1 MNTPKKVLVALVITL
16 MLVSIG
22 SAWSGAKAETPKAE
36 EAGPKQFTIA
46 YISNGPYTFWTYAH
60 AGCLRAEQEFEG
72 LKVNFYKPPQ
82 AMVEE
87 QKRFIET
94 QMAKKVDGLA
104 ISVIDPDNMTPFL
117 SEIGGQIPVVMFDSD
132 APKSNRKA
140 YIGMSNYAA
149 GRLAGEKI
157 KEQLPAGGELVIFVG
172 RLDAQ
177 NAVERRQGIIDELQG
192 KPYAAQYPGQMTPQ
206 GKVEAG
212 KWTIL
217 DTRTDGGDES
227 RAKGNAEDMLV
238 KYPELD
244 LMIGLWSYNTPAII
258 SACGDAGVLGK
269 MKIIGFDEE
278 VVVLQ
283 AIKDGYVAGTIVQN
297 PYEYGR
303 KSCEVLYKLITGQDA
318 GIPADKLVDVPARY
332 ITKDMVDTFIETL
345 NKQLA
350 VGEFFEVK

>member
-1 MNTPKKVLVALVITL
+1 MNLRKFLSWTLLLLVLAGMGTLWAGGTP
-16 MLVSIG
+16 
-22 SAWSGAKAETPKAE
+22 ETA
-36 EAGPKQFTIA
+36 AQKQINIA
-46 YISNGPYTFWTYAH
+46 YVSNGPYTFWTYAH
-60 AGCLRAEQEFEG
+60 AGCLKAEQEFG
-72 LKVNFYKPPQ
+72 VRVNFYKPPS
-82 AMVEE
+82 ATLEE

-94 QMAKKVDGLA
+94 QMAKGIDGLA

-117 SEIGGQIPVVMFDSD
+117 NEIGSKIPVVMFDSD
-132 APKSNRKA
+132 APKSNRRA
-140 YIGMSNYAA
+140 YVGMSNYAA
-149 GRLAGEKI
+149 GRLAGQKI
-157 KEQLPAGGELVIFVG
+157 KEQLPAGGKLVIFVG

-192 KPYAAQYPGQMTPQ
+192 KPYAAQYPGEMTPQ
-206 GKVEAG
+206 GRVDCG
-212 KWTIL
+212 QWTIL

-227 RAKGNAEDMLV
+227 RAKGNAEDILV
-238 KYPELD
+238 KYPDLD

-258 SACGDAGVLGK
+258 SAVQDAGKLGT

-303 KSCEVLYKLITGQDA
+303 TSVELLYKIISGQDA

-332 ITKDMVDTFIETL
+332 ITKDKVDAFMETL

>member
-1 MNTPKKVLVALVITL
+1 MNTPKKVLAALVVLLT
-16 MLVSIG
+16 LVSAG
-22 SAWSGAKAETPKAE
+22 SVWCGAKAEKAE
-36 EAGPKQFTIA
+36 EVGPKQYTVA

-60 AGCLRAEQEFEG
+60 AGCLKAEQEFEG
-72 LKVNFYKPPQ
+72 LTVNFYKPPQ
-82 AMVEE
+82 AMLEE

-94 QMAKKVDGLA
+94 QMAKGVDGLA
-104 ISVIDPDNMTPFL
+104 ISVIDPDNMTPFIN
-117 SEIGGQIPVVMFDSD
+117 EICAKIPVVMFDSD
-132 APKSNRKA
+132 APKSNRMA

-157 KEQLPAGGELVIFVG
+157 KEQLPNGGELVVFVG
-172 RLDAQ
+172 RLDAA

-206 GKVEAG
+206 GRVDCG

-227 RAKGNAEDMLV
+227 RAKGNVEDALV
-238 KYPELD
+238 KYPD
-244 LMIGLWSYNTPAII
+244 CNLMIGLWSYNTPGII
-258 SACGDAGVLGK
+258 EACRDAGVLGK

-303 KSCEVLYKLITGQDA
+303 TSCELLYKILTDQDA

-332 ITKDMVDTFIETL
+332 ITKDKVENFMETL
-345 NKQLA
+345 NTQLA

>member
-1 MNTPKKVLVALVITL
+1 MNRSIKTLIVLTALFL
-16 MLVSIG
+16 LVSLQV
-22 SAWSGAKAETPKAE
+22 SVGAEKPI
-36 EAGPKQFTIA
+36 TIA
-46 YISNGPYTFWTYAH
+46 YVTNGPYTFWTYAH
-60 AGCLRAEQEFEG
+60 AGCLKAELDFG
-72 LKVNFYKPPQ
+72 IKVNFFKPPS
-82 AMVEE
+82 ATLEE

-94 QMAKKVDGLA
+94 QMAKGVDGLA
-104 ISVIDPDNMTPFL
+104 ISVIDPDNMTPFINEL
-117 SEIGGQIPVVMFDSD
+117 CAKIPVVMFDSD

-149 GRLAGEKI
+149 GRLAGQKI
-157 KEQLPAGGELVIFVG
+157 KEQLSAGGKLVIFVG

-192 KPYAAQYPGQMTPQ
+192 KPYAAQYPGKMTPQ
-206 GKVEAG
+206 GKVECG

-227 RAKGNAEDMLV
+227 RAKGNAEDILV
-238 KYPELD
+238 KYPDLD

-258 SACGDAGVLGK
+258 SAVQDAGKLGE

-278 VVVLQ
+278 VVVLRG
-283 AIKDGYVAGTIVQN
+283 IKDGYVAGTIVQN

-303 KSCEVLYKLITGQDA
+303 TSCEVLYKLIKKMPA
-318 GIPADKLVDVPARY
+318 GIPANKLVDVPARV
-332 ITKDMVDTFIETL
+332 ITEDMVDGFMDSL

>member
-1 MNTPKKVLVALVITL
+1 MNRTIKMLAILGALLLLASMT
-16 MLVSIG
+16 
-22 SAWSGAKAETPKAE
+22 ATAQ
-36 EAGPKQFTIA
+36 AGKQITIA
-46 YISNGPYTFWTYAH
+46 YVTNGPYTFWTYAH
-60 AGCLRAEQEFEG
+60 AGCLKAEMEFG
-72 LKVNFYKPPQ
+72 VKVNFFKPPS
-82 AMVEE
+82 ATLEE

-94 QMAKKVDGLA
+94 QIAKGVDGLA
-104 ISVIDPDNMTPFL
+104 ISVIDPDNMTPFIN
-117 SEIGGQIPVVMFDSD
+117 EICAKIPVVMFDSD

-149 GRLAGEKI
+149 GRLAGRKI
-157 KEQLPAGGELVIFVG
+157 EEQLPNGGNLVIFVG

-192 KPYAAQYPGQMTPQ
+192 KPYAAQYPGKMTPQ
-206 GKVEAG
+206 GRVNCG

-227 RAKGNAEDMLV
+227 RAKGNAEDILV
-238 KYPELD
+238 KYPDLD

-258 SACGDAGVLGK
+258 SAVQDAGKQGEI
-269 MKIIGFDEE
+269 KIIGFDEE
-278 VVVLQ
+278 VVVLRG
-283 AIKDGYVAGTIVQN
+283 IKDGYVAGTIVQN

-303 KSCEVLYKLITGQDA
+303 TSIEVLYKLIKKMDA
-318 GIPADKLVDVPARY
+318 GIPPDKLVDVPARV
-332 ITKDMVDTFIETL
+332 ITADKVDGFMADL